1 MAGLRNTL
9 QIRATQ
15 TQSQILTPQMQQA
28 IRLLQ
33 LSTIELQ
40 QQIRQTVDSNPML
53 ELDDSDMSSMEESY
67 EDMLDSENENDSDY
81 DPFSDDSS
89 VNNASI
95 DDEKSLLDI
104 LGDGSINLD
113 TKKNHEDEVYDSEHE
128 HDSDNY
134 SEQNLAEDNQ
144 YSDKDS
150 SLQSNSQTEENQ
162 YSAEVKGSKG
172 LAIEN
177 DDIYEGETTETLHD
191 HLIFQL
197 EMSPLDG
204 IDKKIAE
211 AIIDG
216 IDDSG
221 YLKES
226 LEDILDCIKTQD
238 PTVTIEDVNAV
249 LKLVQHYDPLGV
261 GARSVQECILIQ
273 LKAYFLLSNILNLL
287 SIIRFHYI
295 AFPIRYAACN
305 RACEIVRLAHQ
316 ERRVLV
322 VIDER
327 HLHKYRWHIGVPEYK
342 QLRHI
347 LHAAIYG
354 AETVDDLRLDALRK
368 MLSRTATETLNLRTL
383 CRRIRRVTMDGHK
396 DVSAPLIGRL
406 RDRRSLPI
414 CILATSCRCRRE
426 IVALHDLTLASSGFK
441 ISRDPCAN
449 FCRHIALAQA
459 RMRIDRAAV
468 VCRIMSRINEYLHLF
483 FPPPLSIHRYHHT
496 GMFIFSPP
504 FILILAFI
512 FLLIVRPVYTVF
524 YSFQRF

>member
-67 EDMLDSENENDSDY
+67 EDMLDSENQNDSDY

-150 SLQSNSQTEENQ
+150 SLQSNSQAEENQ

-177 DDIYEGETTETLHD
+177 DDI
-191 HLIFQL
+191 
-197 EMSPLDG
+197 
-204 IDKKIAE
+204 
-211 AIIDG
+211 
-216 IDDSG
+216 
-221 YLKES
+221 
-226 LEDILDCIKTQD
+226 
-238 PTVTIEDVNAV
+238 
-249 LKLVQHYDPLGV
+249 
-261 GARSVQECILIQ
+261 
-273 LKAYFLLSNILNLL
+273 
-287 SIIRFHYI
+287 
-295 AFPIRYAACN
+295 
-305 RACEIVRLAHQ
+305 
-316 ERRVLV
+316 
-322 VIDER
+322 
-327 HLHKYRWHIGVPEYK
+327 
-342 QLRHI
+342 
-347 LHAAIYG
+347 
-354 AETVDDLRLDALRK
+354 
-368 MLSRTATETLNLRTL
+368 
-383 CRRIRRVTMDGHK
+383 
-396 DVSAPLIGRL
+396 
-406 RDRRSLPI
+406 
-414 CILATSCRCRRE
+414 
-426 IVALHDLTLASSGFK
+426 
-441 ISRDPCAN
+441 
-449 FCRHIALAQA
+449 
-459 RMRIDRAAV
+459 
-468 VCRIMSRINEYLHLF
+468 
-483 FPPPLSIHRYHHT
+483 
-496 GMFIFSPP
+496 
-504 FILILAFI
+504 
-512 FLLIVRPVYTVF
+512 
-524 YSFQRF
+524 